1 MKKFKKIFSVAMLAV
16 ILGFGLSACGTK
28 RPDPIVLEAPIY
40 RPAPPPQ
47 LEEGANTTI
56 PLTESE
62 LGK

>member
-1 MKKFKKIFSVAMLAV
+1 MRKFKEIFSVAILA
-16 ILGFGLSACGTK
+16 ITLGLGLSACGTK
-28 RPDPIVLEAPIY
+28 RPDPIILEAPIY

-47 LEEGANTTI
+47 MELGANTTT